1 MIFHRSLQNPAGR
14 SRSLA
19 SVRTIVVATLA
30 AYPVGGLLQVLGPDT
45 LGTQLTGLLLILAS
59 FAGLAVLAGTR
70 VARVTGEVADLLDEY
85 ERDLRARAMETS
97 YQLFASLV
105 LVGIIYLALASDFG
119 WWLPAGYGQWN
130 AVFWLVFL
138 CASVVP
144 TAVLAFTLPSDE
156 DSER

>member
-1 MIFHRSLQNPAGR
+1 MIFYRSLRNPAGR

-19 SVRTIVVATLA
+19 SIRTIVVATLA
-30 AYPVGGLLQVLGPDT
+30 AYPVGGLLRILGPDVV
-45 LGTQLTGLLLILAS
+45 GIQLTALLLIFAS
-59 FAGLAVLAGTR
+59 FAGLTVLAGTR
-70 VARVTGEVADLLDEY
+70 VARVTGEVAERLDEY

-97 YQLFASLV
+97 YQLFAALV
-105 LVGIIYLALASDFG
+105 LVGIIYAALASDFG

-138 CASVVP
+138 YASVVP